1 MDHIAFMQKAWG
13 LTEKIATGQKTIE
26 SRWYNVKYPPWGK
39 LSPGDTVFFK
49 DSGEPIRL
57 QAQVARIYT
66 YENLMPEQVRTLLDE
81 YGAACGIE
89 PHEIPDY
96 YTRFQ
101 HKRYAIFIFLQN
113 SQRIAPFDINKAGY
127 GKKASW
133 ICVENVESLRVF

>member
-26 SRWYNVKYPPWGK
+26 SRWYNVKYPPWGRI
-39 LSPGDTVFFK
+39 SPGDMVYFK

-57 QAQVARIYT
+57 RAQVAKIHM
-66 YENLMPEQVRTLLDE
+66 YENLAPQQVQALLEE

-89 PHEIPDY
+89 AGQLPDY
-96 YTRFQ
+96 YARFQ
-101 HKRYAIFIFLQN
+101 YKRYAIFIFLKHP
-113 SQRIAPFDINKAGY
+113 QRIAPFDINKAGF

-133 ICVENVESLRVF
+133 ICVGNVESLRVY